1 MLGLVPLAAVCVIGV
16 TLAARWIEK
25 GSREQEEAR
34 ILHRF
39 GLTSDAPSQLDER
52 FTDADG
58 DLVADAPS
66 ALGQATAPEALVFSY
81 VAGPDAGEELAS
93 WKEFTEFLAT
103 RTGARIET
111 IAFATLAD
119 QLAALAQGRLH
130 VTGFN
135 TGAVPAAVA
144 GYGFVPVCTF
154 GQADGSFGS
163 PMRFIVPAASAIQA
177 IEDLK
182 GRSVTFT
189 SRESNSGCKAALVL
203 LRDYQLLPQRDYNW
217 RFSGG
222 HLESIK
228 GVASGLYQAAP
239 ASEDLLLT
247 SIANGTIDG
256 DKIRTVYTSERFPP
270 ATLGYVYNLPPE
282 VAGKIREAY
291 LEFAWPE
298 TGLARQFGSSGA
310 VKFVPISYKQDF
322 ALIRRIDDSFRK

>member
-1 MLGLVPLAAVCVIGV
+1 VA
-16 TLAARWIEK
+16 LAARWIEQ
-25 GSREQEEAR
+25 GSRQQEEER
-34 ILHRF
+34 ILNRF

-66 ALGQATAPEALVFSY
+66 AAAQTIAPEALVFSY
-81 VAGPDAGEELAS
+81 VAGPDAVEELAA

-103 RTGARIET
+103 RTGARVET
-111 IAFATLAD
+111 IAFATLSD

-163 PMRFIVPAASAIQA
+163 PMRFIVPAASPVES
-177 IEDLK
+177 IEDLQ
-182 GRSVTFT
+182 GRSVAFT
-189 SRESNSGCKAALVL
+189 SRDSNSGCKAALVL
-203 LRDYQLLPQRDYNW
+203 LRDYQMLPQRDYNW

-222 HLESIK
+222 HLESIQ

-239 ASEDLLLT
+239 VSEDLLLT

-282 VAGKIREAY
+282 LGGKIREAF

-310 VKFVPISYKQDF
+310 VKFVPVSYKQDF